1 MATHSSILAWTI
13 PWTEEPG
20 GLQSGAWRGQK
31 SIGHDCLQL
40 SMHTCKP
47 KINCLTVGHKISQK
61 RRENRTIKVV
71 DWTKERKSRK
81 TGEGEIKNR

>member
-1 MATHSSILAWTI
+1 MDR
-13 PWTEEPG
+13 
-20 GLQSGAWRGQK
+20 GAWRGQK

-47 KINCLTVGHKISQK
+47 KINCLTVGHKISQQG
-61 RRENRTIKVV
+61 RENRTIKVV